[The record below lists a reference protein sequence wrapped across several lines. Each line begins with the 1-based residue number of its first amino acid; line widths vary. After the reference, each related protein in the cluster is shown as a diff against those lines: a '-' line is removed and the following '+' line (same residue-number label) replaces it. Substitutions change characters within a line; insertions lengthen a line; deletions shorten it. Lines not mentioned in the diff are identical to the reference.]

1 MVNEAAAFGDLGLRK
16 VDFHDTS
23 GRVHSIS
30 VFFADAY
37 WLKASFCEIFSL
49 EVDLVLRSC
58 HPTAPAM
65 EHENHEIFDE
75 KS

>member
-1 MVNEAAAFGDLGLRK
+1 MNEAAAFACLGLRK

-30 VFFADAY
+30 VFSPMHIGLRLSSVKFS
-37 WLKASFCEIFSL
+37 AS
-49 EVDLVLRSC
+49 EVDLVMRNTV
-58 HPTAPAM
+58 PTTSATG
-65 EHENHEIFDE
+65 NE